1 MIAAL
6 FGSALMH
13 INIAVI
19 IFLALIMISLII
31 GIHFK
36 NKKIMKYSKAL
47 IHLLLG
53 LFGVF
58 RCQDGK
64 DYCYLGFKLGGSKLA
79 VALLLELGMV
89 VFATHVGVTLFLLGA
104 GVTALHTISSPVI
117 GYFIYPALLACFRKK
132 CS

>member
-1 MIAAL
+1 M
-6 FGSALMH
+6 
-13 INIAVI
+13 
-19 IFLALIMISLII
+19 
-31 GIHFK
+31 
-36 NKKIMKYSKAL
+36 
-47 IHLLLG
+47 LLG

-64 DYCYLGFKLGGSKLA
+64 DYCYLGFNLGGSKLA

-89 VFATHVGVTLFLLGA
+89 VFAAHVGVTLFLLGV
-104 GVTALHTISSPVI
+104 GVTALHTVSSPVI